1 LAVGS
6 RVPWEEEEATP
17 VPVRE
22 AEEAAPVPVREAEE
36 EAAAPKPNAARR
48 RATGSSRRGEAALEG
63 WARRMGLE
71 AGVARR
77 GGRARAA
84 PAQRPGTSCAGE
96 EEQALRRSR
105 RVEHRVDG
113 EERRV
118 GGRALRR

>member
-1 LAVGS
+1 M
-6 RVPWEEEEATP
+6 
-17 VPVRE
+17 PVRE
-22 AEEAAPVPVREAEE
+22 AEEAAPEPGAPVPVREAEE

-48 RATGSSRRGEAALEG
+48 RAIGSSRRGEAALEG

-71 AGVARR
+71 AGVAR
-77 GGRARAA
+77 
-84 PAQRPGTSCAGE
+84 CAGE

-118 GGRALRR
+118 GGRVLRR